1 MNTLYECV
9 RQNINEN
16 NEEINLYSVK
26 WRVVVECL

>member
-9 RQNINEN
+9 HQNLNVN

-26 WRVVVECL
+26 WRVVGW